1 MENKLNF
8 ALKIF
13 FWWAVIT
20 MYIYAAYD
28 FGGIP
33 AYASLALRL
42 ILQVV
47 SFTLILNKDAN
58 VKRGFMY
65 KLVIIWMIYTTL
77 ITIINP
83 HATRELSENL
93 WWPSVFILFYHIAA
107 YPRLIDKFLRKSL
120 TKLYICAFILFPLS
134 YTVASFA
141 ELGATNYV
149 FFISLLFPLLF
160 FVKEKKRYIYYAVG
174 LILSILAFKRS
185 GMLIAASA
193 GAVIT
198 WYDFIKAKGRNSGT
212 KKIMSVFFV
221 IAMIGVFITINNYT
235 GGHMS
240 ERFSNIEEDGG
251 SGRDI
256 IFEHVLLKF
265 RNLDSIDQIFGLGF
279 NGVMNH
285 EWYPL
290 RRGVFIS
297 AHSDLL
303 EVICDFGYVG
313 SLLYLIF
320 IINVIMNTRK
330 IFKVSRNLYKA
341 DVMGILTFLIASM
354 VSHLFLYP
362 TYYAFMM
369 IPWAVTSYC
378 LVNKRSYL

>member
-8 ALKIF
+8 ALKTF

-47 SFTLILNKDAN
+47 SFTLILSKDAN

-77 ITIINP
+77 VTFINP

-93 WWPSVFILFYHIAA
+93 WWPCVFILFYHIAA
-107 YPRLIDKFLRKSL
+107 YPRLIEKFFKKSL

-134 YTVASFA
+134 YTVAGFA
-141 ELGATNYV
+141 ELGATNYI

-174 LILSILAFKRS
+174 LILTILAFKRS

-198 WYDFIKAKGRNSGT
+198 WYDFIKAKGRNNGT
-212 KKIMSVFFV
+212 KKIMSVFF
-221 IAMIGVFITINNYT
+221 IMAMVGVFIAINNYT

-256 IFEHVLLKF
+256 IFEYVILKF
-265 RNLDSIDQIFGLGF
+265 QNQDSFDQIFGLGF

-285 EWYPL
+285 EWYEL
-290 RRGVFIS
+290 RHGVFIS
-297 AHSDLL
+297 AHSDFL
-303 EVICDFGYVG
+303 EVICDFGYAG

-320 IINVIMNTRK
+320 IINVLINTYKIRRK
-330 IFKVSRNLYKA
+330 SLNLYKTNVA
-341 DVMGILTFLIASM
+341 SIITFIIASM

-362 TYYAFMM
+362 TYYAYLM
-369 IPWAVTSYC
+369 IPWAITSYS
-378 LVNKRSYL
+378 LVNKRNYL